1 MSCAFEGSLAR
12 LAWGERSGVQ
22 GRCFEVREIERT
34 IRSWKHRRFEE
45 GKVRIKKKKD
55 GEI

>member
-1 MSCAFEGSLAR
+1 MSCAFEGSLA
-12 LAWGERSGVQ
+12 WGERSGVG
-22 GRCFEVREIERT
+22 GRCLEVREIERT